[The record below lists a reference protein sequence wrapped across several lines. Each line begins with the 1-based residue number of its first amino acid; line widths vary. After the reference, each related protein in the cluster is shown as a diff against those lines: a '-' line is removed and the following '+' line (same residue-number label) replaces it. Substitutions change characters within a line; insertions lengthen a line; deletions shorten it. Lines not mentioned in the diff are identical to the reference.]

1 MKKFKILLFLAL
13 TAIFSWSAFAS
24 SIDKIEALDNTT
36 VDITASNDVV
46 FPDTDVK
53 WDIKILKDINVSFS
67 KKDSNNDKKVLLN
80 LWDDLLANT
89 SYSLI
94 TILGWNGSIDFT
106 IWDFIEWEIKN
117 PILMESEEW
126 IEKINI
132 IDSRTLEVYFSS
144 DLKEDMFEF
153 KLLSDIPTT
162 WLISKGNN
170 LLELW
175 IQWNL
180 EKESDYILM
189 ILSLEDI
196 NGNALVF
203 DNDLYDFST
212 SSDLAQV
219 VQEKEVVLASAKEE
233 IVTPEKGNMNEIALG
248 TEETPDTGAAT
259 WVLVMLTAIINLGFF
274 LRKKILK

>member
-1 MKKFKILLFLAL
+1 
-13 TAIFSWSAFAS
+13 
-24 SIDKIEALDNTT
+24 
-36 VDITASNDVV
+36 
-46 FPDTDVK
+46 
-53 WDIKILKDINVSFS
+53 
-67 KKDSNNDKKVLLN
+67 
-80 LWDDLLANT
+80 
-89 SYSLI
+89 
-94 TILGWNGSIDFT
+94 
-106 IWDFIEWEIKN
+106 
-117 PILMESEEW
+117 
-126 IEKINI
+126 
-132 IDSRTLEVYFSS
+132 
-144 DLKEDMFEF
+144 
-153 KLLSDIPTT
+153 
-162 WLISKGNN
+162 
-170 LLELW
+170 
-175 IQWNL
+175 
-180 EKESDYILM
+180 M